1 MSACYPHLQTCPRGG
16 CSLHCRMK
24 TALVLGVSSILV
36 AIVLWRFIILRFI
49 KLKRGRGI
57 EAPVPILYGP
67 LLLFLIVLVTWLL
80 LRR

>member
-1 MSACYPHLQTCPRGG
+1 
-16 CSLHCRMK
+16 LHCRMK

-36 AIVLWRFIILRFI
+36 AIVLGRFIILRFI

-67 LLLFLIVLVTWLL
+67 LL
-80 LRR
+80 